1 MSPRYRVPVR
11 LLLLAW
17 LATLALPAFGKDLWK
32 LTDARGDDH
41 GDGGLSYP
49 SNADIGPGDLDLLS
63 LAAEAGD
70 GGTWFEATFAR
81 PVRVPNRETIDD
93 IGTNLATVARLG
105 FYTLNLDLYIDIDRK
120 PGSGGITTL
129 PGRLAEIDPANAW
142 ERAVI
147 LTPRP
152 NEARGELKR
161 ILARKLN
168 YQMSREGSTLKDE
181 QAEAIREQIP
191 GDVEARL
198 FFPTRVRVRGPVIRF
213 FVPDS
218 FLGGP
223 AQAGWSYTVAVSGA
237 NVLQSLDLNRVL
249 GRDPKDESLMILP
262 ISPGRWAD
270 RFGGGRENAPL
281 QPPLVDILVPEGR
294 KQESILGD
302 LGTKKPVVLPGVVP
316 AEAGKP

>member
-1 MSPRYRVPVR
+1 MSPRHRISVHLP
-11 LLLLAW
+11 LLAL
-17 LATLALPAFGKDLWK
+17 LATLAVPALGKDLWK
-32 LTDARGDDH
+32 ITDPRGDDH
-41 GDGGLSYP
+41 GDGNLVYP
-49 SNADIGPGDLDLLS
+49 LNADMATGELDLLS
-63 LAAEAGD
+63 LSAEAGD

-81 PVRVPNRETIDD
+81 PIRVPNRETIDD
-93 IGTNLATVARLG
+93 IGTNLASVARFG

-129 PGRLAEIDPANAW
+129 PGRLAEIDPASAW

-168 YQMSREGSTLKDE
+168 DQLSREGNTLKDD
-181 QAEAIREQIP
+181 QAKAIREQIP

-223 AQAGWSYTVAVSGA
+223 AQADWSYTVAVSGA

-262 ISPGRWAD
+262 VSPGRWAD
-270 RFGGGRENAPL
+270 RFGGGRDGAPL
-281 QPPLVDILVPEGR
+281 QPPLLDILVPPGR

-302 LGTKKPVVLPGVVP
+302 FTATKPVVLLGVVP